1 MGALAKMDTEEVL
14 VWIWGIGV
22 QENSIRTH
30 QKQRREYIQGKGGGG
45 GSGGRRLTPIF
56 FDALSSVRTAVLH
69 DTQKVVAIVIKGI
82 HNL

>member
-1 MGALAKMDTEEVL
+1 MEEVL

-30 QKQRREYIQGKGGGG
+30 QKLRREYIQGKGGGG

>member
-1 MGALAKMDTEEVL
+1 MEEVL

-30 QKQRREYIQGKGGGG
+30 QKLRRVYSGKRRRRQWLW
-45 GSGGRRLTPIF
+45 GRRLTPIF

>member
-1 MGALAKMDTEEVL
+1 MGHWQKKDMEEVL

-30 QKQRREYIQGKGGGG
+30 QKQMREYIQGKGGGG

>member
-1 MGALAKMDTEEVL
+1 MVCRKIAYAHTKSRG
-14 VWIWGIGV
+14 
-22 QENSIRTH
+22 
-30 QKQRREYIQGKGGGG
+30 EYIQGKGGGG